1 MRDVKQEYQK
11 MQESLLPDPEKR
23 EEMWERIVKESA
35 QNKKQRRRDYLKAG
49 LISSTAAALL
59 LCVLFV
65 PQIGLA
71 DHINELIQSVFVK
84 GTDNVTKEVQKDL
97 YSDEDQHVKMQ
108 IREMLSDG
116 SCVYLGIH
124 YQALDREGREFLVN
138 SKWFGGNG
146 VTGDKPFCLSS
157 QEYLK
162 HGTGCTFNLEE
173 IEEMRTDD
181 ERYYTYYFFES
192 DDRFSFEDGELPFQY
207 SMSEVPGHLKEGK
220 IDIKSN
226 LDRVLYRLEKKG
238 AGSKEASP
246 IYLSVSKLSFL
257 LLMPGADSLKGENE
271 NADDEPKELKVVF
284 TTKDGLERYDI
295 STVDV
300 PEKNSRMM
308 KLLDGQ
314 KNKQEYRLLGGTFQE
329 DNHKKL
335 IASPEATLDHP
346 DQIAAIE
353 IAGESYELIREE

>member
-1 MRDVKQEYQK
+1 MCDMKQEYRE
-11 MQESLLPDPEKR
+11 MQERLLPNEEKR
-23 EEMWERIVKESA
+23 EEMWERIVKASA
-35 QNKKQRRRDYLKAG
+35 ENRKQKRGRYIQIR
-49 LISSTAAALL
+49 LISGIAAALL
-59 LCVLFV
+59 ACVLFL

-71 DHINELIQSVFVK
+71 DHINELIQTVFVK
-84 GTDNVTKEVQKDL
+84 GTDNITKEVQKDL

-116 SCVYLGIH
+116 SCVYLGIR
-124 YQALDREGREFLVN
+124 YQALDQEGREFLVDP
-138 SKWFGGNG
+138 KWLAGNG
-146 VTGDKPFCLSS
+146 VTSDEPFLFWPS

-162 HGTGCTFNLEE
+162 HGTGWNFNLEE

-181 ERYYTYYFFES
+181 ERYYTYYLFES
-192 DDRFSFEDGELPFQY
+192 DDRFSFEDGEMPFQY
-207 SMSEVPGHLKEGK
+207 AMSEVPGHLKEGK

-246 IYLSVSKLSFL
+246 IYLSVSKLSFR
-257 LLMPGADSLKGENE
+257 LLMPGAESLKGEYGTAGE
-271 NADDEPKELKVVF
+271 DVKVVF

-295 STVDV
+295 SDVTV

-308 KLLDGQ
+308 KLVDGQ
-314 KNKQEYRLLGGTFQE
+314 KNKQEYRLLSGTFQE

-353 IAGESYELIREE
+353 IASEQYELIREE

>member
-1 MRDVKQEYQK
+1 MKQEYQK
-11 MQESLLPDPEKR
+11 MQESLLPDPKKR
-23 EEMWERIVKESA
+23 EEMWEGIVKESI
-35 QNKKQRRRDYLKAG
+35 QNRKQRRRNYLKTG
-49 LISSTAAALL
+49 LISSTAAAALL
-59 LCVLFV
+59 ACVLFL

-84 GTDNVTKEVQKDL
+84 GTDNITKEVQKDL

-108 IREMLSDG
+108 IKEMLSDG

-124 YQALDREGREFLVN
+124 YQALDQEGREFLVDP
-138 SKWFGGNG
+138 KWLAGKG
-146 VTGDKPFCLSS
+146 VTSDEPFFFWPS

-162 HGTGCTFNLEE
+162 HSTGWTFDLEE

-181 ERYYTYYFFES
+181 ERYYTYYLFEE

-207 SMSEVPGHLKEGK
+207 AMSEVPGHLKEGK

-226 LDRVLYRLEKKG
+226 LDRFLYRLEKKG

-246 IYLSVSKLSFL
+246 IYLSVSKLSFW
-257 LLMPGADSLKGENE
+257 LLMPGADSLKEE
-271 NADDEPKELKVVF
+271 YEDVDEDLKMLKVVF

-300 PEKNSRMM
+300 PEKNSQMM
-308 KLLDGQ
+308 KLVDNQ
-314 KNKQEYRLLGGTFQE
+314 KNKQEYRLLSGTFQE
-329 DNHKKL
+329 DNHKRL

-353 IAGESYELIREE
+353 IAGELYELIREE